1 MNRTRPFR
9 IIRRLAGALAAL
21 ATALLAVTA
30 AAAQAAFAVP
40 PPPGPAA
47 TTLPPEPPGW
57 YKHPSLSAGHVTG
70 PVYRVHTVVVG
81 GTPGWQIAL
90 IAIAAAILAAAVA
103 VSLDRARA
111 VRRHQ
116 AAPSA

>member
-1 MNRTRPFR
+1 MNRTRPLR
-9 IIRRLAGALAAL
+9 PIRRLAGILAAL

-30 AAAQAAFAVP
+30 TAAQAAFAVP

-57 YKHPSLSAGHVTG
+57 YKHPPLPTRHVTG
-70 PVYRVHTVVVG
+70 PAYRVHTVAG

-111 VRRHQ
+111 ARLARSSP
-116 AAPSA
+116 A

>member
-1 MNRTRPFR
+1 MNRTRRFR
-9 IIRRLAGALAAL
+9 PIRRLAGILAAL

-30 AAAQAAFAVP
+30 TAAQAAFAVP

-57 YKHPSLSAGHVTG
+57 YKHPPLPTRHVTG
-70 PVYRVHTVVVG
+70 SAYRVHTVVVG
-81 GTPGWQIAL
+81 CTPGWQIAL
-90 IAIAAAILAAAVA
+90 IVIAAAILAATVA

-111 VRRHQ
+111 ARLARSSP
-116 AAPSA
+116 A